1 MRVPPLDR
9 EATSSQNDSDE
20 VRRSSPGSR
29 KERRAKRKEL
39 YLRGEARKSYHFSK
53 ELQSSFEETDDL
65 PGPSDFQPS
74 DWNAKVC
81 KSCAPILSKY
91 YDTFKGM
98 KRQGSELKRR
108 KTINPHPKRPE
119 SQQYRDLVKQNEW
132 LRNNVFDSLGNF
144 YFCSGCI
151 RHALGISHQR
161 LSRQRSIKKRLS
173 NEPVRSITKSEVEA
187 SVNVLL
193 CHKDVT
199 FPL

>member
-1 MRVPPLDR
+1 MTQMKSGNLLLVP
-9 EATSSQNDSDE
+9 
-20 VRRSSPGSR
+20 
-29 KERRAKRKEL
+29 ERREEKRIVLKRGG
-39 YLRGEARKSYHFSK
+39 RGEARKSYHFSK

-81 KSCAPILSKY
+81 KSCAPKSCAPILSKY

-132 LRNNVFDSLGNF
+132 LRNNVFDTLGNF